1 MSSDRLPTI
10 EAIDAQSLLALAFEN
25 SPLGMTISSVAP
37 PRPGM
42 TRHHAF
48 MVNRAFVT
56 MLGYSVEDLLSAEDQ
71 SKFTHKDDRASDLA
85 NLQDLLSGRDA
96 TAHWDKRYIHADGRI
111 VWGRV
116 YVSLLRSADG
126 APRYLV
132 AQIEDVTERHARE
145 IKLLERAERDALT
158 GLWNR
163 AAFEEHAEEQIA
175 RTARYGEQAAL
186 LVIDLDDLKQI
197 NDEYGH
203 VAGDHALVRIADTLR
218 SRLRTA
224 DVASRI
230 GGDEFVVLL
239 PHTDRREADRIAE
252 DIEQAI
258 GTTKFVTGKADLS
271 ISVSIGSTEI
281 SAGDLDIEP
290 ALAAADRDM
299 YRAKRRHQEPGVAS

>member
-1 MSSDRLPTI
+1 M
-10 EAIDAQSLLALAFEN
+10 
-25 SPLGMTISSVAP
+25 
-37 PRPGM
+37 
-42 TRHHAF
+42 
-48 MVNRAFVT
+48 
-56 MLGYSVEDLLSAEDQ
+56 
-71 SKFTHKDDRASDLA
+71 
-85 NLQDLLSGRDA
+85 
-96 TAHWDKRYIHADGRI
+96 
-111 VWGRV
+111 

-224 DVASRI
+224 DGAS
-230 GGDEFVVLL
+230 
-239 PHTDRREADRIAE
+239 PHTRTA
-252 DIEQAI
+252 
-258 GTTKFVTGKADLS
+258 
-271 ISVSIGSTEI
+271 
-281 SAGDLDIEP
+281 
-290 ALAAADRDM
+290 
-299 YRAKRRHQEPGVAS
+299 